1 MLTTPF
7 RLIAPSLRIL
17 ACGAVLLGPAGA
29 LEARQDPLVGG
40 IVLDEATEVPIPG
53 ATVRIESIDLET
65 ESRVD
70 GRFGYYE
77 VPTGTVTVRVQAP
90 GRAVVVEELEVGA
103 EDIVFVRFLLPG
115 LAALLSEIVGG
126 FDDSGMR
133 ASPSQGPDATAADLV
148 EAELPPGIQMVVGG
162 ARETAPRLRLRG
174 ENRLRPAGG
183 PSVFIDGI
191 RVGDLDR
198 ALDVLNQIPASHVA
212 EVEVLRGPSAAF
224 LHALASD
231 GVIMVTTRAGNG
243 GATVEGGDAPG
254 GDPGPVVPAPSPR

>member
-1 MLTTPF
+1 MLATPF
-7 RLIAPSLRIL
+7 RLAAPFLRAL
-17 ACGAVLLGPAGA
+17 VSGAVLLVSAGA

-53 ATVRIESIDLET
+53 ATIRIESIDTET
-65 ESRVD
+65 ESRED

-77 VPTGTVTVRVQAP
+77 VPPGPVTVRVQAP
-90 GRAVVVEELEVGA
+90 GRAVVVEELEVGS

-126 FDDSGMR
+126 AGGFEGSGT
-133 ASPSQGPDATAADLV
+133 SPSPNATAADLV
-148 EAELPPGIQMVVGG
+148 EARLPPGIQMVVGG

-174 ENRLRPAGG
+174 ENRLRPSGG
-183 PSVFIDGI
+183 PSVMIDGI
-191 RVGDLDR
+191 RVGDLER
-198 ALDVLNQIPASHVA
+198 ALDVLTQIPASHVE

-231 GVIMVTTRAGNG
+231 GVIMVTTRAGTG
-243 GATVEGGDAPG
+243 GLDAAAVEADAPA
-254 GDPGPVVPAPSPR
+254 PPVP

>member
-1 MLTTPF
+1 MLPIPF
-7 RLIAPSLRIL
+7 RFIAPSLRAL
-17 ACGAVLLGPAGA
+17 VSGAVLFVSAEA

-40 IVLDEATEVPIPG
+40 IVLDEETELPIPG
-53 ATVRIESIDLET
+53 ATIRIESIDTET
-65 ESRVD
+65 ESRED

-77 VPTGTVTVRVQAP
+77 VPPGAVTVRVRAP
-90 GRAVVVEELEVGA
+90 GRAVVVEELEVGP

-126 FDDSGMR
+126 IEGSGT
-133 ASPSQGPDATAADLV
+133 SPSPDATAADLV
-148 EAELPPGIQMVVGG
+148 EARLPPGIQMVVGG

-191 RVGDLDR
+191 RIGDLER

-212 EVEVLRGPSAAF
+212 DVEVLRGPSAAF

-231 GVIMVTTRAGNG
+231 GVIMVTTRAGTDG
-243 GATVEGGDAPG
+243 LDPAAVEPDT
-254 GDPGPVVPAPSPR
+254 PAPSAP